1 MLPPKRKEAW
11 VTIVAWSSEIV
22 WSLISVL
29 CLVGISVIFDRIDR
43 KPQPQQIL
51 GISANAIIAFL
62 ATFCRVA
69 FMIPIVEGASQ
80 LKWNWYARDRARP
93 LPHLQAVDMATRG
106 AWGCIKLLV
115 TLWNSK
121 LVVILSLVTITGFL
135 TSAMTQAAISVGP
148 LRQSS
153 NLLTNDAFAPASGSL
168 IHSMVS
174 SNIMPAVQQ
183 GILTPARSRVTPIP
197 PICRTGFC
205 NFPEINTLGV
215 CFVVHNVTDKLQI
228 SKARKGKN
236 PTGGIREVLGLH
248 IPSEDWLGRPT
259 EFNTDERGTLMNAT
273 LPNGASLIGLP
284 GHLVLNVSSLPNQV
298 SHVSENEAHMLP
310 LAGNNSTLTFQD
322 YQVSGLMAFTMIW
335 INHGYIPIY
344 MNDLQAPVDS
354 FRAVEVLFHIC
365 TKTYDVSVRTGVTN
379 TTLIA
384 TNFEGQQNGN
394 FTIFEPA
401 SGSVSMD
408 VENSMMLEHYNSLR
422 RTLYGTYGFADELQS
437 SQTMFSGV
445 MGRAM
450 IPGLADAQPDYR
462 SPHEDDVYSHQAIL
476 NVTQNIA
483 DSLTNNMRNQGLGA
497 TETKLPYEGG
507 VVGTPYYEGY
517 IFVRWQWLTLLLVQ
531 VALTIVFLISVMVQT
546 HKLEVDVVKS
556 QLLPALFAIETP
568 IDIVQS
574 RREADKDVAEVY
586 RKAPRLA
593 GRLKKIDG
601 GWELPPPYMYTRP
614 GDRLRS
620 VGTGFGLTGGSDST
634 IGMPPKQWIV

>member
-1 MLPPKRKEAW
+1 MLSPKKRDAW
-11 VTIVAWSSEIV
+11 ATVVAWSSEIV

-80 LKWNWYARDRARP
+80 LKWNWYARDQARP

-121 LVVILSLVTITGFL
+121 LAVILSLVTITGFL
-135 TSAMTQAAISVGP
+135 TSAMTQAAISIGP

-153 NLLTNDAFAPASGSL
+153 DLSTNDAFAPASGSL
-168 IHSMVS
+168 IHSMIS

-183 GILTPARSRVTPIP
+183 RILTPARSRVTPVP
-197 PICRTGFC
+197 PIYKTGFC

-236 PTGGIREVLGLH
+236 STGGIKEVLGLH

-273 LPNGASLIGLP
+273 LPNGASLVGLP

-379 TTLIA
+379 TTLVA

-394 FTIFEPA
+394 VTTFEPA

-408 VENSMMLEHYNSLR
+408 VENPMMLEHYNSLR

-476 NVTQNIA
+476 NMTQNIA
-483 DSLTNNMRNQGLGA
+483 DSLTNKRYGNQITRQRWGRRDSLLRGLH
-497 TETKLPYEGG
+497 L
-507 VVGTPYYEGY
+507 
-517 IFVRWQWLTLLLVQ
+517 RLVA
-531 VALTIVFLISVMVQT
+531 VAHAPTC
-546 HKLEVDVVKS
+546 LEVDVVKS

-620 VGTGFGLTGGSDST
+620 VGTGFGLTGGSNST
-634 IGMPPKQWIV
+634 IGVPPKQWIV